1 MVGSNLRIV
10 TDDDWDMLFDYSDES
25 VSLTPAQEEWVT
37 EFESRMISNYG
48 KPKVDSFLWLKEG
61 F

>member
-48 KPKVDSFLWLKEG
+48 NEKKIK
-61 F
+61 